1 VKKGM
6 CYGSLPPKMSPRD
19 KLRLAKDAGLD
30 GVEIPTFSTQ
40 EETEGV
46 RRIAEEVGVE
56 IHSVMGGS
64 HWQLPLSS
72 TDEGVRLKG
81 VEGIRHALHV
91 AKWSGA
97 GVVLVVPGVV
107 TADDSYEAV
116 YDLSRKSLRELLPT
130 AEELGVVIA
139 IENVWNK
146 FLLSPMEMRD
156 YIDGLKH
163 ELVKAYFDVGNILIY
178 GFPHHYVE
186 TLDRRIAKIHIKDFN
201 VGQRQFVPVLT
212 GDVDFPRFVNA
223 LKGIGYHDYLT
234 AELPPYPQFPEQLV
248 YDTSAHL
255 DCIIAST

>member
-6 CYGSLPPKMSPRD
+6 CYGSLPPKMTPRQ
-19 KLRLAKDAGLD
+19 KLQLAKDAGLD
-30 GVEIPTFSTQ
+30 GVEIPAFETR
-40 EETEGV
+40 EETEKV
-46 RRIAEEVGVE
+46 REVAESVGIE
-56 IHSVMGGS
+56 IHSVMGGT

-72 TDEGVRLKG
+72 TDEAVRLKG

-107 TADDSYEAV
+107 TADASYEAV

-130 AEELGVVIA
+130 AEELGIVIA

-186 TLDRRIAKIHIKDFN
+186 TLGRRIVKVHIKDFN

-223 LKGIGYHDYLT
+223 LKGIGYSDYLT

>member
-1 VKKGM
+1 M
-6 CYGSLPPKMSPRD
+6 CYGSLPPKLPPRK
-19 KLRLAKDAGLD
+19 KLQLAKDAGLD
-30 GVEIPTFSTQ
+30 GVEIPAFSTQ
-40 EETEGV
+40 KETEEV
-46 RRIAEEVGVE
+46 RAIAEEVGIG
-56 IHSVMGGS
+56 IHSVMGGT

-81 VEGIRHALHV
+81 VDGIKHALHV

-116 YDLSRKSLRELLPT
+116 YDLSRKSIRELLPI
-130 AEELGVVIA
+130 AEELGVVMA

-156 YIDGLKH
+156 YIDDFAH
-163 ELVKAYFDVGNILIY
+163 ELVKAYFDVGNILLY

-186 TLDRRIAKIHIKDFN
+186 TLGRRIVKVHIKDFD
-201 VGQRQFVPVLT
+201 VTQRQFVPVLT

-223 LKGIGYHDYLT
+223 LKGIGYTDYLT
-234 AELPPYPQFPEQLV
+234 AELSPYRQFPEQLV

-255 DCIIAST
+255 DCIIAGA

>member
-6 CYGSLPPKMSPRD
+6 CYGSLPPKMSARK
-19 KLRLAKDAGLD
+19 KLQLAKDAGLD
-30 GVEIPTFSTQ
+30 GVEIPAFATQ
-40 EETEGV
+40 KETEEV
-46 RRIAEEVGVE
+46 RAIAEEAGIE
-56 IHSVMGGS
+56 IHSVMGGT

-72 TDEGVRLKG
+72 TDEGIRLQG
-81 VEGIRHALHV
+81 VDGIKHALHV

-116 YDLSRKSLRELLPT
+116 YDLSRKSIRELLPT
-130 AEELGVVIA
+130 AEELGVVMA

-156 YIDGLKH
+156 YIDDFRH
-163 ELVKAYFDVGNILIY
+163 DLVKAYFDVGNILLY
-178 GFPHHYVE
+178 GYPHHYVE
-186 TLDRRIAKIHIKDFN
+186 TLGRRIVKVHIKDFN
-201 VGQRQFVPVLT
+201 VSQRQFVPVLT

-223 LKGIGYHDYLT
+223 LKGVGYSDYLT

>member
-1 VKKGM
+1 M
-6 CYGSLPPKMSPRD
+6 CYGSLPPKLSARD
-19 KLRLAKDAGLD
+19 RLQLAKDAGLH
-30 GVEIPTFSTQ
+30 GVEIPQFETQ
-40 EETEGV
+40 KETE
-46 RRIAEEVGVE
+46 EVAALAADVGIE
-56 IHSVMGGS
+56 IHSVMGGT
-64 HWQLPLSS
+64 HWQFPLSS
-72 TDEGVRLKG
+72 TDEHVRLKG
-81 VEGIRHALHV
+81 VEGIRNALEV

-107 TADDSYEAV
+107 TPDASYEAV

-130 AEELGVVIA
+130 AERLGVVMA
-139 IENVWNK
+139 MENVWNK

-156 YIDGLKH
+156 FIDGFDH

-178 GFPHHYVE
+178 GYPHHWVE
-186 TLDRRIAKIHIKDFN
+186 TLGKRLVKVHIKDFS
-201 VGQRQFVPVLT
+201 VGQRQFVPVLS

-223 LKGIGYHDYLT
+223 LKGIGYNDYLT

>member
-1 VKKGM
+1 M
-6 CYGSLPPKMSPRD
+6 CYGSLPPKMTPRQ
-19 KLRLAKDAGLD
+19 KLQLAKDAGLD
-30 GVEIPTFSTQ
+30 GVEIPAFETR
-40 EETEGV
+40 EETEKV
-46 RRIAEEVGVE
+46 REVAESVGIE
-56 IHSVMGGS
+56 IHSVMGGT

-72 TDEGVRLKG
+72 TDEAVRLKG

-107 TADDSYEAV
+107 TADASYEAV

-130 AEELGVVIA
+130 AEELGIVIA

-186 TLDRRIAKIHIKDFN
+186 TLGRRIVKVHIKDFN

-223 LKGIGYHDYLT
+223 LKGIGYSDYLT